1 MRSLLHDYSTSV
13 SHPPFHRGLSSSFFP
28 SPLSGPEFEWLEVCL
43 GTPEGT
49 GCLWVGCRGGDLR
62 PSDISSVLLDSTHN
76 LHRVWQQYGCEGAE
90 LLICVWRHN
99 ISCFSLHI
107 KYFTNVEL
115 ELLLSGFR
123 NEDPPWIKECK
134 HLSLCKAMALTLL
147 DRTPYEQAE
156 HMYCMYSGEQLNQ
169 KVICDWSTDNVS
181 VSWANW
187 KCCFIDDDSV
197 FGLGSDNWTN
207 PSTVYLHKRPT
218 HIYSINPLVYEMAKN
233 NLKNADHSFT
243 EPKITPSD
251 FFYGPANGP
260 KLKNSSFTIINDEKS
275 SN

>member
-134 HLSLCKAMALTLL
+134 HLSLCKAMALNLL

-169 KVICDWSTDNVS
+169 KVICDWSTDDVS
-181 VSWANW
+181 ASWANW
-187 KCCFIDDDSV
+187 KCV
-197 FGLGSDNWTN
+197 L
-207 PSTVYLHKRPT
+207 
-218 HIYSINPLVYEMAKN
+218 
-233 NLKNADHSFT
+233 
-243 EPKITPSD
+243 
-251 FFYGPANGP
+251 
-260 KLKNSSFTIINDEKS
+260 
-275 SN
+275 